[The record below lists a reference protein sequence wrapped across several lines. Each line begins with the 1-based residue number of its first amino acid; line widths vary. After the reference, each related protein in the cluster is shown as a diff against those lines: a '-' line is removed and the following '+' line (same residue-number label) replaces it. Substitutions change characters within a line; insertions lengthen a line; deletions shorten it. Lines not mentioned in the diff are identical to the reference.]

1 VPYPASPG
9 ATLAGPLDLPI
20 PESLRRNIRFIRG
33 DAADEWLDT
42 SVAAAL
48 RLAAAWDVTPE
59 AILEGGAMSVVVLC
73 RDSNGSA
80 AVLKVPGSRDMG
92 IAESTALSAWK
103 NGALPGVTATDP
115 DTGSFLM
122 EFIPSVKE
130 APSPAGITGLLTRLH
145 VAPVTGTAPLQ
156 TVLTGRIEAATLR
169 FAAGDRAPERE
180 HLAVAAAMMET
191 LQRTASATMVHG
203 DFQAKNVLTGE
214 HGPVA
219 IDPLPAVG
227 DPFSDLGLWIAG
239 GSAGLRSAAFLHY
252 AGVSADPGRLLAW
265 TWALAVLE
273 YRPGPNSAD
282 AASFITAN
290 RGPAVDAAAAC
301 LNLRPVAAFAA

>member
-1 VPYPASPG
+1 MPYPASPG
-9 ATLAGPLDLPI
+9 ATLAGPIDLPI

-33 DAADEWLDT
+33 ESADEWLDT
-42 SVAAAL
+42 SVALAL
-48 RLAAAWDVTPE
+48 RLASAWDVTPE

-73 RDSNGSA
+73 RDRTGTA
-80 AVLKVPGSRDMG
+80 TVLKVPGTRDMG
-92 IAESTALSAWK
+92 VAESTALAVWK
-103 NGALPGVTATDP
+103 NGALPGVLATDP

-130 APSPAGITGLLTRLH
+130 APSPDGITGLLERLH
-145 VAPVTGTAPLQ
+145 VSPVTGTARLE
-156 TVLTGRIEAATLR
+156 TVLAGRIEAAVLR
-169 FAAGDRAPERE
+169 FASGDRAPERE
-180 HLAVAAAMMET
+180 HLAVATAMMGA
-191 LQRTASATMVHG
+191 LQRTAKPTMVHG
-203 DFQAKNVLTGE
+203 DFQAKNLLTGE

-239 GSAGLRSAAFLHY
+239 GSAGQRGAAVVYY
-252 AGVSADPGRLLAW
+252 AGTSSDPGRLLAW

-282 AASFITAN
+282 AATFIAGN
-290 RGPAVDAAAAC
+290 RGHAVDAAAAC
-301 LNLRPVAAFAA
+301 SQRRLVPVA

>member
-9 ATLAGPLDLPI
+9 ATLAGPIDLPV

-33 DAADEWLDT
+33 ESADEWLDT
-42 SVAAAL
+42 SAAL
-48 RLAAAWDVTPE
+48 AIRLAAVWDVTPE

-73 RDSNGSA
+73 RDSAGTA
-80 AVLKVPGSRDMG
+80 AVLKVPGTRAMG
-92 IAESTALSAWK
+92 IAESTALASWK
-103 NGALPGVTATDP
+103 NGALPGVLATDP

-122 EFIPSVKE
+122 EFIPSIKQ
-130 APSPAGITGLLTRLH
+130 APSPAGITGLLERLH
-145 VAPVTGTAPLQ
+145 VAPVIGTEPLE
-156 TVLTGRIEAATLR
+156 TVLDGRIEAAALR
-169 FAAGDRAPERE
+169 FAAGDRAAERE
-180 HLAVAAAMMET
+180 HLAVATAMMEA
-191 LQRTASATMVHG
+191 LQRTASPTMVHG

-239 GSAGLRSAAFLHY
+239 GSAGQRGAAFRHY
-252 AGVSADPGRLLAW
+252 AGASSDPHRLLAW

-282 AASFITAN
+282 AATFIASN
-290 RGPAVDAAAAC
+290 RGQAVDAAAGCMRGRLAPV
-301 LNLRPVAAFAA
+301 PVA